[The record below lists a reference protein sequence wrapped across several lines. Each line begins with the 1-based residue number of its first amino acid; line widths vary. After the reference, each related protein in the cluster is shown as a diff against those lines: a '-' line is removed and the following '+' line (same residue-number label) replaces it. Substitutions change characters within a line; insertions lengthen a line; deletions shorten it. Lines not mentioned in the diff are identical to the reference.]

1 MSKAADVKK
10 KKDKECEDKRVY
22 PPSMIDG
29 FKLVDEYIDGSDWR
43 VNENSNQS
51 YSLHGLSNFISN
63 SVQSKYWLYEVYP
76 ENIREAHLN
85 ADLHIHDLHLLS
97 TYCCGWDLKDFL
109 IRGFG
114 GVAGFMEVSPPKHLD
129 SALNQ
134 LIYELYT
141 LRHEA
146 QGAQAVS
153 SLDTYMAPFIRYD
166 NLSYKQVKQKIQT
179 FIYGMNLP
187 VDKGFQVPFT
197 NVTMDIKPEG
207 ELAEEHVIIGGKVM
221 PEQYK
226 DFQKEILM
234 FNKAFA
240 EVMMRGDSNGRVF
253 SWPIPTYNITKD
265 FPWDEPELEA
275 IWEMT
280 AKYGIPYF
288 SNFINSDMN
297 PDDVRSMC
305 CRLRIDNRELKK
317 RGGGLFGSNPLTGSI
332 GVVTV
337 NISRLGFKHKGN
349 KDEFYKALR
358 EVMDLAKDSLVIKR
372 GVIEELTDRG
382 LYPYSRHYLD
392 GIKKRFGGY
401 WKNHFNTIG
410 LLGMSDGAVN
420 FMDKDIST
428 PEGKEFSEEVLDY
441 MRDVLMEYQDE
452 TGEIFNLEATPGES
466 TAYRFAKTDKKEFG
480 DDIKVSNEEA
490 YQNGAPPYYTNST
503 QLPIGFTDDIFEAL
517 DHQDD
522 LQTKYTGGTV
532 VHLFIG
538 ERINDIETTKKLV
551 KTVAEKYKLPYYSIT
566 PTFSVCP
573 THGYLKGE
581 HEFCPKCDQEIGWNE
596 KYVKKEEKA

>member
-1 MSKAADVKK
+1 MRKNTNKK
-10 KKDKECEDKRVY
+10 EAIKC

-29 FKLVDEYIDGSDWR
+29 FKMIEDYIDGTDWR
-43 VNENSNQS
+43 VNENSNQA
-51 YSLHGLSNFISN
+51 YSIHGLSNHISN
-63 SVQSKYWLYEVYP
+63 TVQAKYWLYKIYTKQ
-76 ENIREAHLN
+76 IREAHLN
-85 ADLHIHDLHLLS
+85 ADLHIHDLHMLA
-97 TYCCGWDLKDFL
+97 TYCCGWDLKEFL

-114 GVAGFMEVSPPKHLD
+114 GVEGYMEVSPPKHLD
-129 SALNQ
+129 AALSQ
-134 LIYELYT
+134 LMYLFYT

-146 QGAQAVS
+146 MGAQAVS
-153 SLDTYMAPFIRYD
+153 SIDTYLAPFIRYD
-166 NLSYKQVKQKIQT
+166 NLSYKQVKQKIQA
-179 FIYGMNLP
+179 FIHNINLP

-197 NVTMDIKPEG
+197 NITMDIKPEG
-207 ELAEEHVIIGGKVM
+207 ELAEEYVIIGGKVM

-226 DFQKEILM
+226 EFQKEILM

-240 EVMMRGDSNGRVF
+240 EVMMEGDANGRVF

-265 FPWDEPELEA
+265 FPWDEPELDA
-275 IWEMT
+275 VWEMT

-332 GVVTV
+332 GVVTI
-337 NISRLGFKHKGN
+337 NMARLGYRFKGDKKGFMKELHKLMN
-349 KDEFYKALR
+349 I
-358 EVMDLAKDSLVIKR
+358 AKDSLVIKR
-372 GVIEELTDRG
+372 NVLEEFTERG
-382 LYPYSRHYLD
+382 LYPYTRNYLN

-410 LLGMSDGAVN
+410 LLGLSDGAIN
-420 FMDKDIST
+420 FMGKDIST
-428 PEGKEFSEEVLDY
+428 SEGKKFSEEVLDF
-441 MRDVLMEYQDE
+441 MRETLLEYQDE

-480 DDIKVSNEEA
+480 DDIIVSNEES
-490 YQNGAPPYYTNST
+490 YQKGAAPYYTNSS

-517 DHQDD
+517 DHQDS

-532 VHLFIG
+532 LHLFIG
-538 ERINDIETTKKLV
+538 EKINDKETTKKLV

-566 PTFSVCP
+566 PTFSICP
-573 THGYLKGE
+573 KHGYLKGE
-581 HEFCPKCDQEIGWNE
+581 HEFCPKCDREIGWNKNLDKQLVKE
-596 KYVKKEEKA
+596 KR